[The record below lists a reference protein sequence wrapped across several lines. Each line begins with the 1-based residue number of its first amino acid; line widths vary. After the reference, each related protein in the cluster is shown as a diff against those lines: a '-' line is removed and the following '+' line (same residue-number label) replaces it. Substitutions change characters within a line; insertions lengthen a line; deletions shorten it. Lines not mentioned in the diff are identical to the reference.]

1 MTWNIVW
8 QRARCDVRADER
20 ESGVARLRRRRRGV
34 SQRRRSTRVRASQ
47 RLDRLSLPRDVR
59 LEASRR
65 GVERRDARARGGEV
79 ERGRRARR
87 AVVAVAV
94 VVVRRGRRRRR
105 RRRRRRHSTR
115 QLLAERRVSARERV
129 RRLPPR
135 RERGRHARRAHHGS
149 VRKLRDTVDER
160 RGGRSVRTGRRARG
174 WRRRRRTSRKA
185 FVRVSRQIR
194 KTRRVVVLSSPRN
207 TDTSRGPSWTRAGAA
222 CERRDARPL
231 ARAARRRGG
240 QRSGVWD
247 DAARSSRRSKETS
260 SEKKAPFLSRRSSF
274 PRVRAASSRKLTR
287 AALPRLRHRARAE
300 RSRHNPP
307 RVPAR
312 ASRPR
317 RSGRDG
323 EESQGETSPRCV
335 RRPSRRRRRPLL
347 APRRH
352 STRMS
357 TFHRSIDRSIVAP
370 PPFGET
376 PRLAAR
382 LAAASPS
389 ADPPS
394 ATPGVLPN
402 RRRRPTTR
410 ARVVVVVVV
419 AAPPPPALTPASVRA
434 VVAIPSLPSLL
445 PRSRQ
450 VLLPR
455 ERARLQVARGV
466 QARAA
471 EPQV

>member
-8 QRARCDVRADER
+8 RRARCDVRADER

-87 AVVAVAV
+87 AVVAVVV
-94 VVVRRGRRRRR
+94 VVVRRGRRR

-160 RGGRSVRTGRRARG
+160 RGGRTSGWSSKASVGVQRRRGRGSKARCGRRDAPGKVLKDRRSPRQRG
-174 WRRRRRTSRKA
+174 RMGTSNRATGWMRRRRTSRKA

-274 PRVRAASSRKLTR
+274 PRVRAASSRKLT
-287 AALPRLRHRARAE
+287 
-300 RSRHNPP
+300 
-307 RVPAR
+307 
-312 ASRPR
+312 
-317 RSGRDG
+317 D
-323 EESQGETSPRCV
+323 
-335 RRPSRRRRRPLL
+335 
-347 APRRH
+347 
-352 STRMS
+352 
-357 TFHRSIDRSIVAP
+357 
-370 PPFGET
+370 
-376 PRLAAR
+376 
-382 LAAASPS
+382 
-389 ADPPS
+389 
-394 ATPGVLPN
+394 
-402 RRRRPTTR
+402 
-410 ARVVVVVVV
+410 
-419 AAPPPPALTPASVRA
+419 
-434 VVAIPSLPSLL
+434 
-445 PRSRQ
+445 
-450 VLLPR
+450 
-455 ERARLQVARGV
+455 
-466 QARAA
+466 
-471 EPQV
+471 